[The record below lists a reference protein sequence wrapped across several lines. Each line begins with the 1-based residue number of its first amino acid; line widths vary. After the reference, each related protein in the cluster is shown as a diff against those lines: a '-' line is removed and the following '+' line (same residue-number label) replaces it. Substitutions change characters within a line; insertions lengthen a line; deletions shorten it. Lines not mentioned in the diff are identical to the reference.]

1 MGTTLQSE
9 VKSCPIRALDIPGR
23 GPLPSLW
30 HLLLFSCRGNWP
42 TKTYLHITHSRVQA
56 MTNGFH
62 FLIIDWWYLD
72 TPDCPN
78 WLRDK
83 ILFIFIF
90 SFRSGGGEWGCHQL
104 YIQVYLTKYNPWP
117 NRLCLGF
124 SLPTR
129 TIGSTHLSPA
139 DILLS
144 WPGFWRFI
152 LLSIYL
158 VLFRFIF
165 CLHNLLSPQKHL
177 NYGSWPDMK
186 PPSPARISGEY
197 YGPAA
202 ICIRFVNLPGQLQ
215 NSYKTLFN

>member
-23 GPLPSLW
+23 PPLPSLW

-83 ILFIFIF
+83 ILFIFVFFI
-90 SFRSGGGEWGCHQL
+90 SLWGRRTRLPPVVHTSISDKVCQ
-104 YIQVYLTKYNPWP
+104 
-117 NRLCLGF
+117 NRKI
-124 SLPTR
+124 R
-129 TIGSTHLSPA
+129 
-139 DILLS
+139 
-144 WPGFWRFI
+144 
-152 LLSIYL
+152 
-158 VLFRFIF
+158 VFRFIF
-165 CLHNLLSPQKHL
+165 GKRSAEQDGQKGRYGGFRDRMTPTNYIGSPK
-177 NYGSWPDMK
+177 K
-186 PPSPARISGEY
+186 
-197 YGPAA
+197 A
-202 ICIRFVNLPGQLQ
+202 ICFRTEQRRII
-215 NSYKTLFN
+215 

>member
-23 GPLPSLW
+23 DPLPSLW

-90 SFRSGGGEWGCHQL
+90 LFRSGGGEWGCHQL
-104 YIQVYLTKYNPWP
+104 YIQVYLTKYAKTVKFVYFVS
-117 NRLCLGF
+117 F
-124 SLPTR
+124 SVN
-129 TIGSTHLSPA
+129 G
-139 DILLS
+139 LLS
-144 WPGFWRFI
+144 KMAKRG
-152 LLSIYL
+152 
-158 VLFRFIF
+158 
-165 CLHNLLSPQKHL
+165 
-177 NYGSWPDMK
+177 DMGDLGTEM
-186 PPSPARISGEY
+186 R
-197 YGPAA
+197 
-202 ICIRFVNLPGQLQ
+202 
-215 NSYKTLFN
+215 

>member
-23 GPLPSLW
+23 PPLPSLW

-104 YIQVYLTKYNPWP
+104 YIQVYLTKYAKTVKFVYFVS
-117 NRLCLGF
+117 F
-124 SLPTR
+124 SVN
-129 TIGSTHLSPA
+129 G
-139 DILLS
+139 LLS
-144 WPGFWRFI
+144 KMAKRG
-152 LLSIYL
+152 
-158 VLFRFIF
+158 
-165 CLHNLLSPQKHL
+165 
-177 NYGSWPDMK
+177 DMGDLGTEM
-186 PPSPARISGEY
+186 R
-197 YGPAA
+197 
-202 ICIRFVNLPGQLQ
+202 
-215 NSYKTLFN
+215 

>member
-1 MGTTLQSE
+1 MRVRCTFDFPFFGPSNRFAGPSPVSFWPESKIQCIIYGLQT
-9 VKSCPIRALDIPGR
+9 
-23 GPLPSLW
+23 
-30 HLLLFSCRGNWP
+30 WP
-42 TKTYLHITHSRVQA
+42 
-56 MTNGFH
+56 
-62 FLIIDWWYLD
+62 
-72 TPDCPN
+72 
-78 WLRDK
+78 
-83 ILFIFIF
+83 
-90 SFRSGGGEWGCHQL
+90 
-104 YIQVYLTKYNPWP
+104 NPWP